1 MILDLIALDPSSRVW
16 IYQADRDFTY
26 DELDDT
32 REMISHFLKGWTSHN
47 RQLNTYAN
55 IFHRRYLALFVD
67 ESNSSSASGC
77 SIDASVHFVKSLE
90 SKMGLDFFNRN
101 LYSHFDHEENI
112 HVDTLDVFKEKY
124 ASGVVDDRTLVF
136 DHLVKTKKDFLE
148 RWIVPLEDS
157 WIKRLI

>member
-26 DELDDT
+26 DELDEG
-32 REMISHFLKGWTSHN
+32 REMIEKFLQNWTSHN

-67 ESNSSSASGC
+67 ESNSSNASGC
-77 SIDASVHFVKSLE
+77 SIDTSVHFVKSLE
-90 SKMGLDFFNRN
+90 AQFGIDFFNRN
-101 LYSHFDHEENI
+101 LYSHFDAEENI
-112 HVDTLDVFKEKY
+112 YVDTLDVFKEKY
-124 ASGVVDDRTLVF
+124 ASGEIDGQTLVF

-148 RWIVPLEDS
+148 SWIIPLETS

>member
-1 MILDLIALDPSSRVW
+1 MILDLIALDPSSRIW

-26 DELDDT
+26 DELDDA
-32 REMISHFLKGWTSHN
+32 REMIETFLQSWTSHN

-55 IFHRRYLALFVD
+55 VFHRRYLALFVD

-90 SKMGLDFFNRN
+90 SKMGFDFFNRN
-101 LYSHFDHEENI
+101 LYSHFDSEENI

-124 ASGVVDDRTLVF
+124 ASGVIHDHTLVF

-148 RWIVPLEDS
+148 RWIIPLENS
-157 WIKRLI
+157 WVKRLL